1 MEQLGNDMRR
11 QTPPNSHPLSPV
23 DFLRRVGRAYR
34 NRTGIIDNDEHITY
48 GTLHDRA
55 FQLASSLEKV
65 GLVAGDCVAVLCPN
79 TAAMLEVHFAIPA
92 SGMLINAMNTR
103 LDPDTMA
110 YILDHCEAKML
121 MVHPDFAMHVDDIVK
136 GLLHKPILIYLDRE
150 RTIGPAPSYFDMHY
164 EDLLAQGDQYPSFV
178 LDNELHPI
186 AINYTSGTT
195 GRPKGARYT
204 HRGAYLNAL
213 GNALTLQ
220 LTPDSRYLW
229 TLPLFHC
236 NGWTHSW
243 GVTAAG
249 ATHVCLPKVDAADI
263 FKKIAAHQVSH
274 MAGAPIVMSIMLN
287 APEEDK
293 LTFPQRVFFYTGG
306 APAPAAVLAAMSAL
320 NFDVMHAYGL
330 TEVYGPSLACF
341 DQDDWKQLDFE
352 QRAEFTKRQGV
363 PHVTAGDSRV
373 IDPET
378 MQEVPWDGSTI
389 GEIMQRSNTVMLEYY
404 KNEAATQEAFSGGW
418 FHSGDL
424 AVMHPDGYIEVRDRA
439 KDIII
444 SGGENISSVE
454 VENALYK
461 HPSVHAVAVVA
472 KPDDKWG
479 EVPCAFVEL
488 KASMDATEQE
498 LLEFARQKLAGF
510 KRPKHIV
517 FGELPKT
524 STGKIQKFQLRQMAR
539 DNTTF

>member
-11 QTPPNSHPLSPV
+11 QTPPNSYPLSPV

-65 GLVAGDCVAVLCPN
+65 GLVAGDCVAVICPN

-136 GLLHKPILIYLDRE
+136 GLLHKPILIYLDRD
-150 RTIGPAPSYFDMHY
+150 RTIGPAPSSFDMHY

-263 FKKIAAHQVSH
+263 FKKIAAHHVSH

-341 DQDDWKQLDFE
+341 DKDDWKQLDFE